1 MASLINADTAD
12 GLKISSDLT
21 GEVEIQSDGTTVL
34 DTTSSGVAVTG
45 TLSASGNIT
54 STSGNITASSGTI
67 TANTFVGDGSSLTG
81 ISSYTNSDALTLFN
95 ASGSA
100 PVYACRAWVSWD
112 GGATAVSTIFG
123 SGNVSSVTDNGTG
136 QSTINF
142 TTALPNANY
151 AVVGMA
157 TGYSN
162 LCNENMVIQ
171 SADGSNDQNPTT
183 KTTSAVRVAYGH
195 ANTAGLAHIGYLTVA
210 IFG

>member
-1 MASLINADTAD
+1 MATTINSNTTDGIVITPDTSGEIKLQSAGADIATVSSTGITMASGKTLPASA
-12 GLKISSDLT
+12 LT
-21 GEVEIQSDGTTVL
+21 GALPAI
-34 DTTSSGVAVTG
+34 
-45 TLSASGNIT
+45 
-54 STSGNITASSGTI
+54 
-67 TANTFVGDGSSLTG
+67 DGSALTG
-81 ISSYTNSDALTLFN
+81 ISSYSDSDALSLFN

-151 AVVGMA
+151 AVAGMA

-162 LCNENMVIQ
+162 VVNENMVIQ
-171 SADGSNDQNPTT
+171 SADGSGDQNPTT

-195 ANTAGLAHIGYLTVA
+195 ANTAGLAHVGYLTVA

>member
-1 MASLINADTAD
+1 MVTKVYGSTGVDKIVD
-12 GLKISSDLT
+12 G
-21 GEVEIQSDGTTVL
+21 
-34 DTTSSGVAVTG
+34 AVTG
-45 TLSASGNIT
+45 SDMESGI
-54 STSGNITASSGTI
+54 SFDA
-67 TANTFVGDGSSLTG
+67 SSLT
-81 ISSYTNSDALTLFN
+81 NLPAADALST

-100 PVYACRAWVSWD
+100 PSYSARAWVSWD

-142 TTALPNANY
+142 TTALPNTDY

-171 SADGSNDQNPTT
+171 SANGSGDQNPTT

-195 ANTAGLAHIGYLTVA
+195 ANTAGLAHIGYLTLVV
-210 IFG
+210 IG

>member
-1 MASLINADTAD
+1 MSTVKTVKYQVGTDGTSTNNFTIYQPDPPDGTMRIGVGNADSPT
-12 GLKISSDLT
+12 
-21 GEVEIQSDGTTVL
+21 EIAQF
-34 DTTSSGVAVTG
+34 TSSGLNASALTG
-45 TLSASGNIT
+45 ALPAI
-54 STSGNITASSGTI
+54 
-67 TANTFVGDGSSLTG
+67 DGSALTG
-81 ISSYTNSDALTLFN
+81 ISSYSDSDALSLFN

-171 SADGSNDQNPTT
+171 SANGSGDQNPTT

-195 ANTAGLAHIGYLTVA
+195 ANTAGLAHIGYLTLA

>member
-1 MASLINADTAD
+1 MSVNINASTTNGLVLTSDTSGELKLQANGAD
-12 GLKISSDLT
+12 IA
-21 GEVEIQSDGTTVL
+21 TV
-34 DTTSSGVAVTG
+34 DSSGITMAAGKTLPAAALTG
-45 TLSASGNIT
+45 TLPAID
-54 STSGNITASSGTI
+54 A
-67 TANTFVGDGSSLTG
+67 SSLTG
-81 ISSYTNSDALTLFN
+81 IPAPAALST

-100 PVYACRAWVSWD
+100 PSYSARAWVSWD

-171 SADGSNDQNPTT
+171 SANANNDQNPTT

-195 ANTAGLAHIGYLTVA
+195 ANTAVLAHIGYLTLV
-210 IFG
+210 IIG

>member
-1 MASLINADTAD
+1 MVTKVYGDTGVDKIVD
-12 GLKISSDLT
+12 GS
-21 GEVEIQSDGTTVL
+21 
-34 DTTSSGVAVTG
+34 VTG
-45 TLSASGNIT
+45 SDMESGI
-54 STSGNITASSGTI
+54 S
-67 TANTFVGDGSSLTG
+67 FDGSSLTNLPAP
-81 ISSYTNSDALTLFN
+81 SSLTT

-100 PVYACRAWVSWD
+100 PSYSARAWVSWD

-171 SADGSNDQNPTT
+171 SANGSGDQNPTT

-195 ANTAGLAHIGYLTVA
+195 ANTGGLAHIGYLTVVV
-210 IFG
+210 IG

>member
-1 MASLINADTAD
+1 MSTVKTVKYQVGTDGTSSNNFTIYQPDPPDGTMRIGVGNADSPT
-12 GLKISSDLT
+12 
-21 GEVEIQSDGTTVL
+21 EIAQF
-34 DTTSSGVAVTG
+34 TSSGLNASALTG
-45 TLSASGNIT
+45 TLPAI
-54 STSGNITASSGTI
+54 
-67 TANTFVGDGSSLTG
+67 DGSALTG
-81 ISSYTNSDALTLFN
+81 ISSYSDSDALTLFN
-95 ASGSA
+95 ATGSA
-100 PVYACRAWVSWD
+100 PVYAPRAWVSWD

-162 LCNENMVIQ
+162 FCNENMVIQ
-171 SADGSNDQNPTT
+171 SANGSGDQNPTT

-195 ANTAGLAHIGYLTVA
+195 ANTAGLAHIGYLTLVV
-210 IFG
+210 IG

>member
-1 MASLINADTAD
+1 MSTVKTVKYQVGTDGTSTNNFTIYQPDPPDGTMRIGVGNADNPT
-12 GLKISSDLT
+12 
-21 GEVEIQSDGTTVL
+21 EVAQF
-34 DTTSSGVAVTG
+34 TSSGLNASALTG
-45 TLSASGNIT
+45 TLPAI
-54 STSGNITASSGTI
+54 
-67 TANTFVGDGSSLTG
+67 DGSALTG
-81 ISSYTNSDALTLFN
+81 ISSYADSDALSLFN

-100 PVYACRAWVSWD
+100 PVYAPRAWVSWD

-171 SADGSNDQNPTT
+171 SANGSGDQNPTT

-195 ANTAGLAHIGYLTVA
+195 ANTAGLAHIGYLTLVV
-210 IFG
+210 IG

>member
-1 MASLINADTAD
+1 MSTVKTVKYQVGTDGTSTNNFTIYQPDPPDGTMRIGVGNADSPT
-12 GLKISSDLT
+12 
-21 GEVEIQSDGTTVL
+21 EIAQF
-34 DTTSSGVAVTG
+34 TSSGLNASALTG
-45 TLSASGNIT
+45 TLPAI
-54 STSGNITASSGTI
+54 
-67 TANTFVGDGSSLTG
+67 DGSALTG
-81 ISSYTNSDALTLFN
+81 ISSYSDSDALSLFN

-151 AVVGMA
+151 AVAGIT

-162 LCNENMVIQ
+162 LVNENIVLQ
-171 SADGSNDQNPTT
+171 SANGSGDQNPTT

-195 ANTAGLAHIGYLTVA
+195 ANTAAKAHIGYLTVA

>member
-1 MASLINADTAD
+1 MSITLNADTTNGLVLTSDTSGEIKLQSAGAD
-12 GLKISSDLT
+12 IA
-21 GEVEIQSDGTTVL
+21 TV
-34 DTTSSGVAVTG
+34 DSSGITIAAG
-45 TLSASGNIT
+45 KTLPA
-54 STSGNITASSGTI
+54 
-67 TANTFVGDGSSLTG
+67 SSLTG
-81 ISSYTNSDALTLFN
+81 ALPAIDGSALTGIPAPAALST

-100 PVYACRAWVSWD
+100 PSYSARAWVSWD

-171 SADGSNDQNPTT
+171 SADGSGDQNPTT

-195 ANTAGLAHIGYLTVA
+195 ANTAGLAHIGYLTLVV
-210 IFG
+210 IG

>member
-1 MASLINADTAD
+1 MSTVKSKKLQVGTDATSSNNFTIYQPATPDGTLRIGVGNADSPTEVARFD
-12 GLKISSDLT
+12 ATGMIS
-21 GEVEIQSDGTTVL
+21 GGAIP
-34 DTTSSGVAVTG
+34 
-45 TLSASGNIT
+45 
-54 STSGNITASSGTI
+54 
-67 TANTFVGDGSSLTG
+67 
-81 ISSYTNSDALTLFN
+81 DALST

-100 PVYACRAWVSWD
+100 PSYSARAWVSWD
-112 GGATAVSTIFG
+112 GGTTAVSTIFG

-171 SADGSNDQNPTT
+171 SADANNDQNPTT

-195 ANTAGLAHIGYLTVA
+195 ANTAGLAHIGYLTLV
-210 IFG
+210 IIG

>member
-1 MASLINADTAD
+1 MAININADTTN
-12 GLKISSDLT
+12 GL
-21 GEVEIQSDGTTVL
+21 V
-34 DTTSSGVAVTG
+34 
-45 TLSASGNIT
+45 IT
-54 STSGNITASSGTI
+54 PDTSGNINFQSGGATVAGVNS
-67 TANTFVGDGSSLTG
+67 TGLTGNGSQLTG
-81 ISSYTNSDALTLFN
+81 ISSYADSDALTLFN

-100 PVYACRAWVSWD
+100 PVYAPRAWVSWD

-142 TTALPNANY
+142 TTALPNTDY

-171 SADGSNDQNPTT
+171 SANGSGDQNPTT

-195 ANTAGLAHIGYLTVA
+195 ANTAALAHIGYLTLVV
-210 IFG
+210 IG